1 MGMQENKGGNIMS
14 EQFISAKRGITGDG
28 KTVLSPI
35 WIGIDGGQITYDIC
49 NSIVYAIN
57 Y

>member
-1 MGMQENKGGNIMS
+1 MS